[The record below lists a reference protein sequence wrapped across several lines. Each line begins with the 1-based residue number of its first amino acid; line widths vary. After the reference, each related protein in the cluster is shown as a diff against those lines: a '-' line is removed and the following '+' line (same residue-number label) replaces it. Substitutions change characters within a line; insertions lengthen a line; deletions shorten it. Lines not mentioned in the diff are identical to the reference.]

1 MLIAYTLFAPVLAFL
16 LGIMIGDYTHKEGT
30 K

>member
-1 MLIAYTLFAPVLAFL
+1 MLITYVFFAPILAFL